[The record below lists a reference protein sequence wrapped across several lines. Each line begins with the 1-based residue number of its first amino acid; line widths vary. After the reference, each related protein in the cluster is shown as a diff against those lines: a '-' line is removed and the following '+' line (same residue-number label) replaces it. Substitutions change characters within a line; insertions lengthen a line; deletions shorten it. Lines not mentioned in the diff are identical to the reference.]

1 MNLTFKQMTQADVDE
16 VVQVEE
22 NSFNHP
28 WSKQSF
34 SEEAANPVAYYLLPL
49 QADEIIGY
57 VGVWFILDEAHIT
70 NVAVLPEYRKQGIG
84 EKMMREILRIA
95 KARGVVAM
103 TLEVRPSN
111 APALALY
118 HKLGFVS
125 EGIRKQYY
133 EDNGEDAIIMWL
145 RNIDR
150 FV

>member
-1 MNLTFKQMTQADVDE
+1 MNLTFKQMAQDDIDQ

-22 NSFNHP
+22 NSFNNP

-34 SEEAANPVAYYLLPL
+34 CEEAANPVAYYLLSL
-49 QADEIIGY
+49 TAGEIIGY

-84 EKMMREILRIA
+84 GQMMREILRIA
-95 KARGVVAM
+95 KNNGAVAM

-111 APALALY
+111 VSALALY
-118 HKLGFVS
+118 NKLGFVS

-145 RNIDR
+145 RNIDT
-150 FV
+150 FA

>member
-1 MNLTFKQMTQADVDE
+1 MHQR
-16 VVQVEE
+16 E
-22 NSFNHP
+22 NSDFV
-28 WSKQSF
+28 K
-34 SEEAANPVAYYLLPL
+34 EAGMLLKN
-49 QADEIIGY
+49 QFGT
-57 VGVWFILDEAHIT
+57 VILDEAHIT

-95 KARGVVAM
+95 KEHGAVAM

-118 HKLGFVS
+118 HKFGFVS

-145 RNIDR
+145 RNIDT